1 MCAKKEYRLVVA
13 GGGTGGH
20 LFPGI
25 AIAKAF
31 CAKRPE
37 TKVLFIGTD
46 RPFEERCV
54 TREGFLH
61 AVAGAS
67 GIKGLGLRKKL
78 MAAAK
83 LPLALLGCMAKLLYF
98 RADAVVGVGGFSSG
112 PVILAA
118 WLLRRPVVIH
128 EQNSVPGIA
137 NKLSARFAKK
147 IFITFPGSQAW
158 FPQEKCHLS
167 GNPVREEILTAMAT
181 SDHKGPLTLL
191 VVGGS
196 QGATALN
203 RAVTKALP
211 KLKALGLSI
220 IHQCGDSDAEW
231 VTAAYADEGPYGE
244 VLPFI
249 DNMSGAYGRATLILC
264 RAGATTLAELT
275 AMGKGAILVPFPHAT
290 DNHQEI
296 NARYLVEEGA
306 ARMILESDL
315 TEERLIH
322 ELTSL
327 LEEPQALA
335 TMGQCAQRLA
345 HPDASTIVAEGIV
358 SLIQKTESPAP

>member
-1 MCAKKEYRLVVA
+1 MFDKKEFRLVVA

-31 CAKRPE
+31 CAKQPDTR
-37 TKVLFIGTD
+37 VLFIGTEKA
-46 RPFEERCV
+46 FEKRCV
-54 TREGFLH
+54 TREGFHH

-78 MAAAK
+78 SAAVK
-83 LPLALLGCMAKLLYF
+83 LPVSILGCMIKLIRF

-118 WLLRRPVVIH
+118 WLLRRPVVLH

-137 NKLSARFAKK
+137 NRLSARFAAK
-147 IFITFPGSQAW
+147 IFLTFPGSEAW
-158 FPQEKCHLS
+158 FPSEKCSLS
-167 GNPVREEILTAMAT
+167 GNPVREEILGITPENEYKT
-181 SDHKGPLTLL
+181 SPTLL

-196 QGATALN
+196 QGAVALN
-203 RAVTKALP
+203 RAITEALP
-211 KLKALGLSI
+211 RLKALGLYI
-220 IHQCGDSDAEW
+220 IHQCGDSDVERVKACYNE
-231 VTAAYADEGPYGE
+231 ADMEGE

-249 DNMSGAYGRATLILC
+249 DNMSGAYARADLVLC

-275 AMGKGAILVPFPHAT
+275 AIGKGSILVPFPHAT

-296 NARYLVEEGA
+296 NARYLEENGA
-306 ARMILESDL
+306 ARMILEPELNGKDL
-315 TEERLIH
+315 ARFLET
-322 ELTSL
+322 L
-327 LEEPQALA
+327 LNDPAALS
-335 TMGQCAQRLA
+335 TMGGNAKKLGR
-345 HPDASTIVAEGIV
+345 PEASTVVADAIL
-358 SLIQKTESPAP
+358 SLTQKTT